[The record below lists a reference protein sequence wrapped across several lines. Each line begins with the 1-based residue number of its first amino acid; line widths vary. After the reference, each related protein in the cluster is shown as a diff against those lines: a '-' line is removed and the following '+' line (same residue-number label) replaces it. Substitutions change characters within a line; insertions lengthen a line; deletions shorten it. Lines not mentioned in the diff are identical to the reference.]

1 MRWPTLGQQS
11 GIGARSLPQSSGKQ
25 DYVSRQVGQ
34 DMAVLEKK
42 LQREAPLRKVVNSDS
57 ASMQDFANPNETLRT
72 QTVLNALGY
81 TGPNGE
87 AVPETGQLD
96 ENTLYAWYL
105 MRSDRDP
112 FRSFSQEMHD
122 FLAEMMG
129 QNRMKSKWTVKER
142 EKPVSRFRYFSPKEV
157 EEIAKKDNAAR
168 STFFTMVDGKAVLNR
183 AAVQWMQESL
193 ASRGYTGPNGEVLRK
208 DGVLDQY
215 TLYAWFCQRRD
226 EDFSNPVSEEIH
238 ELVSGTAGQESTRS
252 DYEEAHWAVQQF
264 WSGLVGLVLD
274 PVRLYYNLFMEG
286 DHDPENAKNAVGKA
300 LRESL
305 VWQDEVNQAAVKSLE
320 QIDDSTLGG
329 AIAKNRLA
337 PMIEEL
343 PGLLLDLALIYLTA
357 GASTAVSGSM
367 RRADTAVDS
376 LKILDKLGDSGKTVV
391 KKAVAGTIDT
401 VKDPTFY
408 TGVVSYTTEYMNEM
422 IESGMSVEDALVR
435 GLAFTTLFT
444 ATDKGLDHLWKN
456 PYVSSVVNVPVKT
469 MVYDNIVK
477 ADINRYT
484 ELFPASSLQYWEQNV
499 H

>member
-1 MRWPTLGQQS
+1 LRWPTLGQQS

-226 EDFSNPVSEEIH
+226 EDLSNPVSEEIH

-274 PVRLYYNLFMEG
+274 PVRLYYNLFMGG
-286 DHDPENAKNAVGKA
+286 DYDPKNAKNEIGRF
-300 LRESL
+300 LRNNL
-305 VWQDEVNQAAVKSLE
+305 VWQDQVNQAAAESLE
-320 QIDDSTLGG
+320 QIDGSKMG
-329 AIAKNRLA
+329 AKFTKNVLA
-337 PMIEEL
+337 PLVESL
-343 PGLLLDLALIYLTA
+343 PSIILDFALMAGTA
-357 GASTAVSGSM
+357 GMSFAAKPALQAAGMVADGAKAAKASSVVGEVAKGLYDDLVYAAAQHVTAA
-367 RRADTAVDS
+367 RAGLYFVD
-376 LKILDKLGDSGKTVV
+376 
-391 KKAVAGTIDT
+391 
-401 VKDPTFY
+401 Y
-408 TGVVSYTTEYMNEM
+408 TNQFFERGY
-422 IESGMSVEDALVR
+422 SVEDAVAR
-435 GLAFTTLFT
+435 GATLAMFSALGDGIGMSAPVVEKTKEEKIIEGVLET
-444 ATDKGLDHLWKN
+444 ADLLIKDKAMDHWIRNL
-456 PYVSSVVNVPVKT
+456 
-469 MVYDNIVK
+469 
-477 ADINRYT
+477 
-484 ELFPASSLQYWEQNV
+484 